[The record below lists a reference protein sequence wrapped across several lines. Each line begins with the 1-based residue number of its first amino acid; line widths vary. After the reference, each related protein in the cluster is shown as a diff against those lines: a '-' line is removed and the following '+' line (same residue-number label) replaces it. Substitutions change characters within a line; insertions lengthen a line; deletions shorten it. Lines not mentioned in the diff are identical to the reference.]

1 MLDYE
6 YTAVKYLAIIT
17 VVIVAYIIYTCF
29 Y

>member
-6 YTAVKYLAIIT
+6 YTAVKYLVIIT
-17 VVIVAYIIYTCF
+17 AVILAYIIYTCF